1 MFVNQKR
8 FLLKRTTK
16 RNSLL
21 RHDMGSLP
29 RQTTTDVLNSQ
40 SVVEEAVFR
49 SLFRFCNFL
58 VSTRTPDTFDA
69 YVKHQLLCFLWFACV
84 FSSFRARK
92 EKESN
97 QITHGDINHLT
108 KHACHACCRPHNN
121 QWPQTWVKQERIQ
134 YPKKIV
140 LMYASN

>member
-69 YVKHQLLCFLWFACV
+69 YVFVSYDSLV
-84 FSSFRARK
+84 FFHHFVHARRRNRIK
-92 EKESN
+92 SRMEILIISRSM
-97 QITHGDINHLT
+97 HVM
-108 KHACHACCRPHNN
+108 HAADHTTTND
-121 QWPQTWVKQERIQ
+121 
-134 YPKKIV
+134 PK
-140 LMYASN
+140 LG